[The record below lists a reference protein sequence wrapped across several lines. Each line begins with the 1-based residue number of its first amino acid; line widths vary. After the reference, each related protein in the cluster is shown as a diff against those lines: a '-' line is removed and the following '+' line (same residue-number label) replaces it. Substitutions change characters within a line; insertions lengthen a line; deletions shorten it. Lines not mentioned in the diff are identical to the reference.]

1 MKNLLPPPLSLFRLL
16 SPMAFFP
23 LFYLWCNQKTRVP
36 KDWPAAL
43 LAREIERKGRRF
55 CFFWY
60 VNLSRRKGVSDDQKI
75 KCIRYYVTV
84 WFCGRNLFVLCR
96 KCTRSFVIRKK
107 ASINFVE
114 EDLLELFMRHLG
126 MWNVWNALEL
136 RLRVSQWVNI
146 SEQQF
151 VARTTLLSLHRF
163 LFWVKWPSWW
173 MLFGRIRRPVIESSR
188 WFRRLE
194 VTGGICN
201 ALESSRLENCWS
213 TILNGVHAFYERG
226 CGTPRFDGTTL
237 HFSFS
242 FFCEM
247 KMYFNGDTFSF
258 FLFNQS
264 TLKSLYLKSTLL
276 LFDTF
281 CFSNR
286 DFWSRISEIY

>member
-1 MKNLLPPPLSLFRLL
+1 MSQMH
-16 SPMAFFP
+16 S
-23 LFYLWCNQKTRVP
+23 
-36 KDWPAAL
+36 
-43 LAREIERKGRRF
+43 I
-55 CFFWY
+55 
-60 VNLSRRKGVSDDQKI
+60 
-75 KCIRYYVTV
+75 IRYQEE
-84 WFCGRNLFVLCR
+84 
-96 KCTRSFVIRKK
+96 
-107 ASINFVE
+107 SINRVVFNFVE

-281 CFSNR
+281 WFSNR